1 MYEIGLSTTDYINEQ
16 RFKKYNEAG
25 IKYIEISVSAKD
37 YDSLSFEDLYKWSKM
52 YDVTIWSF
60 HLPFYPFEKIDIS
73 NPDISAFSVKYLCHF
88 IDEGTKIGID
98 KFVIHAS
105 GEPIEEGDRKARM
118 ECAKNSLYQLCE
130 YAKERNAI
138 IAVEDLPRTCLG
150 RDSSD
155 MLELLSAHKDLKSCL
170 DTNHLLSEDLIEYIK
185 KIGDKIITVHIS
197 DYDKVNERHWLP
209 GEGVIDWQGVLNA
222 LNEIGYKG
230 IWLYEI
236 DFKLS
241 KTIIRPR
248 ELNCYDFIRNANEIF
263 ENRELT
269 VISKPKPNLGYWD

>member
-1 MYEIGLSTTDYINEQ
+1 MGKTARTHVNALV
-16 RFKKYNEAG
+16 KKG
-25 IKYIEISVSAKD
+25 IVKIE
-37 YDSLSFEDLYKWSKM
+37 
-52 YDVTIWSF
+52 
-60 HLPFYPFEKIDIS
+60 
-73 NPDISAFSVKYLCHF
+73 
-88 IDEGTKIGID
+88 
-98 KFVIHAS
+98 
-105 GEPIEEGDRKARM
+105 
-118 ECAKNSLYQLCE
+118 
-130 YAKERNAI
+130 
-138 IAVEDLPRTCLG
+138 
-150 RDSSD
+150 
-155 MLELLSAHKDLKSCL
+155 LKSL
-170 DTNHLLSEDLIEYIK
+170 K

-236 DFKLS
+236 DFNLS